1 MEMDRWFEMAFHR
14 LNREPP
20 NPNVLAVGKRGF
32 VVGRGGDPAD
42 WIVLTSEPCFRF
54 SLPFFV
60 GKRGGSGV

>member
-42 WIVLTSEPCFRF
+42 RDGAGTTPCR
-54 SLPFFV
+54 
-60 GKRGGSGV
+60 GKRALNIQYPWIEL